1 MNVENIEFSFILT
14 KWYVNL
20 SFTTTISLAFIC
32 FILTKWYVNGKI
44 WEKLTNIMQSFIL
57 TKWYVNEIFSAIAT
71 TLVCVLY

>member
-1 MNVENIEFSFILT
+1 M
-14 KWYVNL
+14 

>member
-1 MNVENIEFSFILT
+1 
-14 KWYVNL
+14 
-20 SFTTTISLAFIC
+20 C